1 MKWGYYES
9 EAFKEFGM
17 KRPQLALFARL
28 LKKLWLTV
36 FTLLLSSSLQAQE
49 LSKLPYVPTP
59 QIVVDEMLKMAGVT
73 AKDFVIDL
81 GSGDGRMIIT
91 AARTFN
97 ASGVGVDID
106 TKLVDVS
113 NKQAK
118 ADGVGD
124 RAKFI
129 EQDMFKADISKATVV
144 TLYVLPDFMEKL
156 RPKLMAE
163 LKPGTRI
170 VAHDY
175 YMSEWYPDR
184 QHMLT
189 VPEKVKANGTDKA
202 YLYLWIVPSV
212 VAGDWRMELD
222 LGGDKRQIVVLT
234 FDQQYQQVTNAWAD
248 YGLGAMKIEK
258 SLLRG
263 NDLSF
268 NLTLGA
274 NPYQFTGKVSDGK
287 MEGTAVTAGNSQPI
301 PWRAGKLASE
311 KK

>member
-1 MKWGYYES
+1 MKPS
-9 EAFKEFGM
+9 HLSSLIFT
-17 KRPQLALFARL
+17 RL
-28 LKKLWLTV
+28 LN
-36 FTLLLSSSLQAQE
+36 LLCLAAILFFLSVSLNAQE

-73 AKDFVIDL
+73 AKDYVMDL

-91 AARTFN
+91 AARTFK

-106 TKLVDVS
+106 AKLVDLS

-118 ADGVGD
+118 ADGIAD
-124 RAKFI
+124 RVKFI

-156 RPKLMAE
+156 RPKLLAE
-163 LKPGTRI
+163 MKPGTRI

-202 YLYLWIVPSV
+202 YLYLWIVPSIV
-212 VAGDWRMELD
+212 GGDWLMEFNAVGNRRLLVALTID
-222 LGGDKRQIVVLT
+222 QRYQMLNLAAESALGE
-234 FDQQYQQVTNAWAD
+234 
-248 YGLGAMKIEK
+248 MKIEK
-258 SLLRG
+258 PLLRG
-263 NDLSF
+263 DEISF
-268 NLTLGA
+268 SLTFGA

-287 MEGTAVTAGNSQPI
+287 MEGTAVTPGNSQLI
-301 PWRAGKLASE
+301 PWRAKRSVSE